1 MEKRWLC
8 LFTCMTTSSVHLKL
22 AGDLTTDSFIMALR
36 RFCGRRGNRK
46 TMRLD
51 NGTNFVGCLEV
62 TEWRTDYWR
71 AFSRRDHLVLQARFI
86 PNTGGIFE
94 STVKQVN
101 RAMKT
106 VINDQLPPEKT
117 LHTVLVEA
125 EVIINS
131 RPLTGVCDDINDNE
145 TLTPNHFL
153 IGRASLNTRS
163 VWRTWN

>member
-1 MEKRWLC
+1 MEKRWGC
-8 LFTCMTTSSVHLKL
+8 LFTCLTTSSVHLKL

-36 RFCGRRGNRK
+36 RFCGRRGNCK

-51 NGTNFVGCLEV
+51 NGTNFARCLEV

-71 AFSRRDHLVLQARFI
+71 AFSRGDHLVLQAPFI
-86 PNTGGIFE
+86 PNMGGIFE
-94 STVKQVN
+94 SPVKQVM

-106 VINDQLPPEKT
+106 VINDQLLPEKT

-125 EVIINS
+125 EAIINS
-131 RPLTGVCDDINDNE
+131 RPLTGVSNDINDNE
-145 TLTPNHFL
+145 THTKPLPHRT
-153 IGRASLNTRS
+153 

>member
-8 LFTCMTTSSVHLKL
+8 LFTCLTTSSVHLKL

-94 STVKQVN
+94 STVKQVK

-131 RPLTGVCDDINDNE
+131 RPLTGVCDDISDNE